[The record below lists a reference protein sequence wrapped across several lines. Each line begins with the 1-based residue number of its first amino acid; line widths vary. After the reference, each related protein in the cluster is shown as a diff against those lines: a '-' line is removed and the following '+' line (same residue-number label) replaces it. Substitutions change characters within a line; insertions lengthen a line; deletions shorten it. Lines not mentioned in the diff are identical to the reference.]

1 MVLGGEERVDR
12 ERKRETER
20 GGGGIE
26 GEERERK
33 SGERD
38 LERELIERVKERKR
52 VNDRKN

>member
-1 MVLGGEERVDR
+1 V
-12 ERKRETER
+12 
-20 GGGGIE
+20 IE